1 MDPLWLLL
9 LPVAFLHGWFVGRH
23 YGVRI
28 GAAGMFDQLFD
39 KGTPTD
45 KKGCLLYTS
54 DAADE

>member
-39 KGTPTD
+39 KGTPTG
-45 KKGCLLYTS
+45 KKGVRTIEVSY
-54 DAADE
+54 DD

>member
-28 GAAGMFDQLFD
+28 GAPGTFGQLFD

-45 KKGCLLYTS
+45 KKGVRTIEVSY
-54 DAADE
+54 DD